1 MPIPEHLIPLI
12 VGTESGGDQNALFGY
27 VNRPGGQ
34 FSGVN
39 VSDMTVDE
47 VLQFQDPSGPYAK
60 SVRAKIGKTATP
72 AGAFQIVGS
81 TLRQAKE
88 GLGLTGSERFDP
100 QMQRRLADWIYD
112 KQGIGAW
119 EGPKKVGVMQNN
131 IRGGILP
138 QVSGGYTPFSV
149 DGLSRS
155 QRTMLGFA
163 ALRDAAAA
171 LRNESSDYFAQAM
184 GGLQREHQYG
194 QELAYRQAQEQR
206 LIDQQMQSQAQN
218 AIASRLRTI
227 EALTEVQKVISD
239 QRAATGSVSPSAL
252 QLEQALLRQ
261 LNMAVAPG
269 VTPAVAPGV
278 TPAVAPGAE
287 PAVAPGAEPAV
298 APGAEPAAD
307 QPMSDALANKI
318 VADQFSSIE
327 DLAAANAWL
336 QGRPNKQ
343 AATRAAETLADRQKQ
358 YANADKLSEGV
369 SLVDEITSSQYLDNV
384 IGYLGQSKSTEGLG
398 KLITSPE
405 EADILAKI
413 NQIQGKIFLEAF
425 ESLKGG
431 GPVSDA
437 EGKAAVSAASRLK
450 VRGGTVE
457 GYKKALRD
465 LQAAFS
471 NRAARAKGLPIPYP
485 NYFEQGAGSDAVGSG
500 VKTYNIQTGEFE

>member
-269 VTPAVAPGV
+269 VTPAVAPG
-278 TPAVAPGAE
+278 
-287 PAVAPGAEPAV
+287 AEPAV

>member
-269 VTPAVAPGV
+269 VTPAVV
-278 TPAVAPGAE
+278 PGAE
-287 PAVAPGAEPAV
+287 PTAE
-298 APGAEPAAD
+298 